1 MFGMML
7 GGFAGIVIMHRTVI
21 AMMMVVS
28 AIEMFDFVSQIEYF
42 S

>member
-7 GGFAGIVIMHRTVI
+7 GGFAGIVIMHRIVI
-21 AMMMVVS
+21 VMMMVIG
-28 AIEMFDFVSQIEYF
+28 AIEMFDFVDQVECF